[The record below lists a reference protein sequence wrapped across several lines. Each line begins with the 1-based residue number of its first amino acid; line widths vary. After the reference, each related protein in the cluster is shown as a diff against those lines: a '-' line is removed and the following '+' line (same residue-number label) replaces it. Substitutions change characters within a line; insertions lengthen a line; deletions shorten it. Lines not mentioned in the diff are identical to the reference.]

1 MGVTIKALIAVEVI
15 DVINIKFGEPQTIE
29 VIPLITAFTLDH
41 RLGGFALAVTEGLF
55 LWV

>member
-1 MGVTIKALIAVEVI
+1 MGVTIEALIAVEVI
-15 DVINIKFGEPQTIE
+15 NVINIKFRKPQTIK